1 MALSTKLIPVFS
13 PAYLPSVEYFAYIIK
28 CKEVLFALNFR
39 YQKQTLRNR
48 TYIYGAN
55 GKLRLVIPIQ
65 HSRKT
70 DGKLFC
76 KTHVCNDFRWQDNH
90 WKSIC
95 IAYRSSPFFEYYED
109 YFYPFFHKE
118 VTNLYWFNIELI
130 ATIYQLLG
138 LEFNYKSI
146 YLTGSQYD
154 TMELLLDDKRN
165 NTFLQEKYHQV
176 FENKHGFIKN
186 LSVLDVLF
194 NLGMYSYN
202 YLWELHT

>member
-1 MALSTKLIPVFS
+1 M
-13 PAYLPSVEYFAYIIK
+13 EYFAYIIK
-28 CKEVLFALNFR
+28 CNEVLFASNLR

-65 HSRKT
+65 RSSKT
-70 DGKLFC
+70 DGKLFSN
-76 KTHVCNDFRWQDNH
+76 THVCNEFKWQDNH

-118 VTNLYWFNIELI
+118 VTSLYWFNIELI

-138 LEFNYKSI
+138 LELRYRSI
-146 YLTGSQYD
+146 GLTGSQYHA
-154 TMELLLDDKRN
+154 MESLLEDNRN
-165 NTFLQEKYHQV
+165 KTFLQKNYHQV

-194 NLGMYSYN
+194 NLGMDCYN
-202 YLWELHT
+202 YLWESNT